1 MCHIYITHFEQP
13 EKMKHTAEH
22 RVGLTL
28 LSQALAELYGI
39 LISPDDLE
47 NHLNKN
53 EYGKPYLKDYPHIHF
68 NISHAGDI
76 AICAISNQKIGAD
89 VEVMREF
96 HDTIF
101 RKVFTEEE
109 KAFYQKMAVDEAASR
124 EWFFRFWT
132 LKESRIKHAGMG
144 LSMSLTSFSF
154 AFDLDAKPYT
164 IRCSDKDVYFQQQV
178 LEDTYILSVCTSTP
192 VKKLELRYI

>member
-22 RVGLTL
+22 KVGLSL
-28 LSQALAELYGI
+28 LSAALRERYNI
-39 LISPDDLE
+39 SISPEDME
-47 NHLNKN
+47 NSLDKN

-76 AICAISNQKIGAD
+76 AICAISNQQIGAD
-89 VEVMREF
+89 VEVLKDF
-96 HDTIF
+96 HTSIF
-101 RKVFTEEE
+101 RKVFTDEE
-109 KAFYQKMAVDEAASR
+109 KAFYDKMAVTEEKSR

-132 LKESRIKHAGMG
+132 LKEARIKHAGLG

-154 AFDLDAKPYT
+154 TFDLTAEPYA
-164 IRCSDKDVYFQQQV
+164 IQCSDKDVHCWQQII
-178 LEDTYILSVCTSTP
+178 EDKYILSVCTSMP
-192 VKKLELRYI
+192 MKPIILKK